1 VYGRV
6 KVVGMSVLEAE
17 TAIKKHLS
25 EFIENPQVQVT
36 MYEKSE
42 VTPTR
47 TLQAQ
52 IPGASSEATLGIA
65 PRLSEQ
71 PFETAVLQQLE
82 KLRDDIGR
90 ISDENSSLRKQLDEI
105 KSREAGR

>member
-17 TAIKKHLS
+17 AAIKKHLS
-25 EFIENPQVQVT
+25 EMIENPQVQVT

-42 VTPTR
+42 VTPTH
-47 TLQAQ
+47 TSQAQ
-52 IPGASSEATLGIA
+52 IPGESSAATFSRA

-82 KLRDDIGR
+82 KLRDEIGR
-90 ISDENSSLRKQLDEI
+90 ISSENSSLRKRLDEI
-105 KSREAGR
+105 KSRETGR